1 MADSATITVTGTVTS
16 SAEATADGLA
26 LSMTC
31 GPLLFRIV
39 APGDTLE
46 GFSPGD
52 HQTFVGRVVRVMGNL
67 RIVVRVQP

>member
-1 MADSATITVTGTVTS
+1 MADSAIITVAGTVTS

-26 LSMTC
+26 LAMNC

-52 HQTFVGRVVRVMGNL
+52 RQAFTGRVVRVMGNR